1 MSPGT
6 GLTFYGGSGEAAQ
19 SMCEFCVNPGA
30 RAPGGVHTK
39 LADFWHTTFIAICC
53 DDMMPP
59 DDGNLLVVDDEL
71 FLREA
76 VAASLRFL
84 GFEVTAAENGTDA
97 LHLARYRPFDLL
109 ILDVMLPDVD
119 GFEIVRRLRRDGN
132 RVPVIFLTAK
142 DTQDDKVTGLTI
154 GGDDYM
160 TKPFGLEELAA
171 RVRTVLRRTRP
182 APAEPVLSFA
192 DLTLDQ
198 DTYEVRRGGRLIEL
212 SPTEFRLLRYLMLN
226 PGRVLTRAQLLD
238 HVWDYDF
245 GGSSTVVSSYVTYL
259 RRKLASDG
267 PDLIHTQR
275 AVGYCLRLPRPN
287 DPGEEAS
294 PDESQASSGEA

>member
-1 MSPGT
+1 MKLPGFSRT
-6 GLTFYGGSGEAAQ
+6 AFS
-19 SMCEFCVNPGA
+19 V
-30 RAPGGVHTK
+30 R
-39 LADFWHTTFIAICC
+39 CC
-53 DDMMPP
+53 DDAMANA
-59 DDGNLLVVDDEL
+59 DADLLVVDDEL

-76 VAASLRFL
+76 VATSLRFL
-84 GFEVTAAENGTDA
+84 GFDVTAAGNGKDA
-97 LHLARYRPFDLL
+97 LHLARERQFDLL
-109 ILDVMLPDVD
+109 ILDVMLPDID

-142 DTQDDKVTGLTI
+142 DAQEDKINGLTI

-182 APAEPVLSFA
+182 APTDPVLTFA

-198 DTYEVRRGGRLIEL
+198 DTYEVRCDGELVEL
-212 SPTEFRLLRYLMLN
+212 SPTEFRLLRFFMLN

-245 GGSSTVVSSYVTYL
+245 GGSSTVVSTYVAYL
-259 RRKLASDG
+259 RRKLAAAG

-275 AVGYCLRLPRPN
+275 AVGYSLRPPRP
-287 DPGEEAS
+287 DDG
-294 PDESQASSGEA
+294 DER

>member
-1 MSPGT
+1 MP
-6 GLTFYGGSGEAAQ
+6 
-19 SMCEFCVNPGA
+19 
-30 RAPGGVHTK
+30 
-39 LADFWHTTFIAICC
+39 IALCC
-53 DDMMPP
+53 DDVVTP
-59 DDGNLLVVDDEL
+59 DEGTLLVVDDEL

-97 LHLARYRPFDLL
+97 LRLARNRPFDLL
-109 ILDVMLPDVD
+109 ILDVMLPDIE

-132 RVPVIFLTAK
+132 LVPVIFLTAK

-154 GGDDYM
+154 GGDDYV

-198 DTYEVRRGGRLIEL
+198 DSYEVRRAGRLVEL
-212 SPTEFRLLRYLMLN
+212 SPTEFRLLRYFMLN

-238 HVWDYDF
+238 HVWHYDF
-245 GGSSTVVSSYVTYL
+245 GGSSPVVSTYVTYL
-259 RRKLASDG
+259 RRKLVSDG
-267 PDLIHTQR
+267 PELIHTQR
-275 AVGYCLRLPRPN
+275 AVGYCLRLPRPG
-287 DPGEEAS
+287 DEAGPGEVS
-294 PDESQASSGEA
+294 PDESQASSDDS

>member
-1 MSPGT
+1 M
-6 GLTFYGGSGEAAQ
+6 A
-19 SMCEFCVNPGA
+19 
-30 RAPGGVHTK
+30 
-39 LADFWHTTFIAICC
+39 
-53 DDMMPP
+53 P
-59 DDGNLLVVDDEL
+59 DDGTLLVVDDEL

-97 LHLARYRPFDLL
+97 LRLARNRPFDLL
-109 ILDVMLPDVD
+109 ILDVLLPDID

-132 RVPVIFLTAK
+132 RVPVIFLT
-142 DTQDDKVTGLTI
+142 
-154 GGDDYM
+154 
-160 TKPFGLEELAA
+160 
-171 RVRTVLRRTRP
+171 RP
-182 APAEPVLSFA
+182 VPVEPVLSFA

-198 DTYEVRRGGRLIEL
+198 DTYEVRRGPRRIDL
-212 SPTEFRLLRYLMLN
+212 SPTEFRLLRYFMLN

-245 GGSSTVVSSYVTYL
+245 GGSSTVVSTYVTYL

-275 AVGYCLRLPRPN
+275 AVGYSLRLPRPG
-287 DPGEEAS
+287 DPEGA
-294 PDESQASSGEA
+294 PDES

>member
-1 MSPGT
+1 
-6 GLTFYGGSGEAAQ
+6 
-19 SMCEFCVNPGA
+19 
-30 RAPGGVHTK
+30 
-39 LADFWHTTFIAICC
+39 
-53 DDMMPP
+53 
-59 DDGNLLVVDDEL
+59 
-71 FLREA
+71 
-76 VAASLRFL
+76 
-84 GFEVTAAENGTDA
+84 
-97 LHLARYRPFDLL
+97 
-109 ILDVMLPDVD
+109 
-119 GFEIVRRLRRDGN
+119 
-132 RVPVIFLTAK
+132 VIFLTAK

-182 APAEPVLSFA
+182 VAVEPVLSFA

-198 DTYEVRRGGRLIEL
+198 DTYEVRRGARRIEL
-212 SPTEFRLLRYLMLN
+212 SPTEFRLLRYFMLN

-245 GGSSTVVSSYVTYL
+245 GGSSTVVSTYVTYL

-275 AVGYCLRLPRPN
+275 AVGYSLRLPRPG
-287 DPGEEAS
+287 DSDQHQGAC
-294 PDESQASSGEA
+294 DESDEHQP